1 MKFKLIAAALVATI
15 SAAVLSG
22 CGGSASS
29 AIESTAAPTGAAGFT
44 AKEAEQYFYKTIP
57 DARSVNCSIRNDG
70 TYSVTCSLC
79 DEKSETKDNYDD
91 FAISVK
97 NACESFSKVYSAEA
111 KIFTIFFFLDDGGR
125 IYWQSLDGINGT
137 LYEEYGDYYNH
148 EEKYSFSELV
158 DFYSQYH

>member
-1 MKFKLIAAALVATI
+1 MRSKVLAAALAVAI
-15 SAAVLSG
+15 SASVLSG
-22 CGGSASS
+22 CGGSVSS
-29 AIESTAAPTGAAGFT
+29 SIETTAAPTGGAGLT
-44 AKEAEQYFYKTIP
+44 AKEAEQYFYKTLP
-57 DARSVNCSIRNDG
+57 DARSINCSIRKDG

-97 NACESFSKVYSAEA
+97 NACDDFSKTYSTKAD
-111 KIFTIFFFLDDGGR
+111 IFTIFFFLDDGGR
-125 IYWQSLDGINGT
+125 IYWQSLDGVNGT